1 MYIYTYIYIYTCI
14 YTYKYYAYTHMH
26 TYTHTHIRIYIY
38 LSIYIYMYTYVHNH
52 TLIHMCNMR
61 FGAPASFEA
70 MVRYETPNGEEEPY
84 YLDKAGGREVTQ
96 LGLSRAELADSA
108 PRQKGA

>member
-1 MYIYTYIYIYTCI
+1 
-14 YTYKYYAYTHMH
+14 
-26 TYTHTHIRIYIY
+26 
-38 LSIYIYMYTYVHNH
+38 
-52 TLIHMCNMR
+52 MR